1 MRHRIAYLLLTIS
14 MCLAPSQLTAQNSA
28 EGHSLMTL
36 QRRVRL
42 IIVQGRIQAS
52 AFSFMRGFSA
62 TLTQPDGK
70 ESETLQVTVTP
81 QIQQIRYQRV
91 AKQTRLTMVLNARGE
106 MWVTIDFDDPE
117 REPIRFQQPAQ
128 GPITLAVG
136 SVDYEEHC
144 NAIGIW
150 QLFLTHPQLCQQHLI
165 PALESLQ
172 TNWRLSDTCA
182 SIEEIL
188 LELAINNTSPE
199 TTDITR
205 LIEQLAHHQFSVRR
219 RAEKE
224 LLGFGSAVLGPLRQI
239 DNQQL
244 DAEQKRRI
252 QRVVNTLSFS
262 TEDTPARVAGWLVND
277 LDVWESLLDHLDG
290 KDREIAF
297 RQRSSLMR
305 ETAKLASPSH

>member
-1 MRHRIAYLLLTIS
+1 MRHRLACLLLTTS
-14 MCLAPSQLTAQNSA
+14 VCFAPSELTAQNSA

-36 QRRVRL
+36 QRRVSL

-52 AFSFMRGFSA
+52 ATSFIQGFSA
-62 TLTQPDGK
+62 TLKQPDGE

-81 QIQQIRYQRV
+81 QIQQIRYQRI
-91 AKQTRLTMVLNARGE
+91 AQQARLTMVLNARSE

-117 REPIRFQQPAQ
+117 RVPVRFQQPAQ

-136 SVDYEEHC
+136 SSNDKKHC
-144 NAIGIW
+144 SAIGIW
-150 QLFLTHPQLCQQHLI
+150 QLLLTHPQLCQQHLI

-172 TNWRLSDTCA
+172 TKWRLSDTCA
-182 SIEEIL
+182 SVEEIL
-188 LELAINNTSPE
+188 LELAINDTSPA

-205 LIEQLAHHQFSVRR
+205 LVEQLAHHQFSVRR

-224 LLGFGSAVLGPLRQI
+224 LLGFGSTVLGPLRQL

-252 QRVVNTLSFS
+252 QRVVNALSFS
-262 TEDTPARVAGWLVND
+262 TEDTPARVASWLVND
-277 LDVWESLLDHLDG
+277 LNVWESLLDNLNG

-305 ETAKLASPSH
+305 ETAKLTSP

>member
-1 MRHRIAYLLLTIS
+1 
-14 MCLAPSQLTAQNSA
+14 
-28 EGHSLMTL
+28 MTL

-52 AFSFMRGFSA
+52 ASSFLRGFSA
-62 TLTQPDGK
+62 TLKHPDGE

-91 AKQTRLTMVLNARGE
+91 AQQTRLTMVLNAHGE
-106 MWVTIDFDDPE
+106 MWVTIDFDDPKQK
-117 REPIRFQQPAQ
+117 PVRFQQPTQ

-136 SVDYEEHC
+136 SSDDEEHC
-144 NAIGIW
+144 TAIGIW
-150 QLFLTHPQLCQQHLI
+150 QLFLTHPHLCQQHLI

-172 TNWRLSDTCA
+172 TNWCLSDTCA
-182 SIEEIL
+182 SIETML

-205 LIEQLAHHQFSVRR
+205 LVEQLAHHQFSVRR

-224 LLGFGSAVLGPLRQI
+224 LLEFGSTVLGPLRQL
-239 DNQQL
+239 DNRQL

-262 TEDTPARVAGWLVND
+262 TEDTPARVASWLVND

-290 KDREIAF
+290 KDLEIAF

-305 ETAKLASPSH
+305 ETAKLVSP